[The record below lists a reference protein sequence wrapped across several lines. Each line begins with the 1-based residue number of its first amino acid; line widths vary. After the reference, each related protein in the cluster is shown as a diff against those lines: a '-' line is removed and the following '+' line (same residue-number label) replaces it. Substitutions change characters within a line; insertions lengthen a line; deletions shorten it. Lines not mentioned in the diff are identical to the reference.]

1 MVIVSILI
9 WVVTILVFV
18 ILLPGYTFWKE
29 TEYSLFTPELINFF
43 DRNTIADSVRNP
55 KTVWLV
61 VLMSWVVSIL
71 AYSFIYRIANKMS
84 KFEFTPPSRI
94 RDQFFVQHSIIIKGL
109 N

>member
-1 MVIVSILI
+1 M
-9 WVVTILVFV
+9 

-71 AYSFIYRIANKMS
+71 AYSFIYKIANKMS
-84 KFEFTPPSRI
+84 KFEFTPPSRRSILCSTLNYHKRIELRI
-94 RDQFFVQHSIIIKGL
+94 RSSEMQ
-109 N
+109 